1 MGVYDD
7 FWPKSIWSM
16 YGNCCT
22 GVVAKGP
29 SIILCKPYCRRV
41 HVAPW
46 KVCILQQHH
55 EYVQMF
61 MHTHFVYVYTLCV
74 CIHTLCMYT
83 TNIVPST
90 CCTQHPDPLIFS
102 EGQQMCMFTTNMY
115 GYNRMCMFTANI
127 YVYFGLSMGQ
137 MSVMF
142 YPATVYPCLF
152 NITKRHKYYKIP
164 QRDFGVFSSCTS
176 KMLTMTLLRVAPCC
190 SMLWWNNCLSVSEF
204 RSLL

>member
-1 MGVYDD
+1 MWHHEKFVSCD
-7 FWPKSIWSM
+7 SIMS
-16 YGNCCT
+16 T
-22 GVVAKGP
+22 
-29 SIILCKPYCRRV
+29 CKC
-41 HVAPW
+41 
-46 KVCILQQHH
+46 VCIHTLCM
-55 EYVQMF
+55 Y
-61 MHTHFVYVYTLCV
+61 THFVFVYTLCV

-83 TNIVPST
+83 TNIVPSK

-137 MSVMF
+137 MSVML

-176 KMLTMTLLRVAPCC
+176 KMLTKTLLRVAPCC
-190 SMLWWNNCLSVSEF
+190 SML
-204 RSLL
+204 